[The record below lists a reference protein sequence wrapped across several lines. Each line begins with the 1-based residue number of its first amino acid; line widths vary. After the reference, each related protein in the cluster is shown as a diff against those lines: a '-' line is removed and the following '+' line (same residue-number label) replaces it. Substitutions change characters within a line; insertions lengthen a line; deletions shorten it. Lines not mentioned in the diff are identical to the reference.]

1 MLVNCILAAVCV
13 YDNLIE
19 ERLVSALAD
28 ILINCWEEPESV
40 VCSIAWVACF
50 LSVDR
55 VLVVLVRASFVACL
69 VVELNKWKSAA
80 VIYLCRDHKSDLFS
94 SKLRIDMDNTL
105 DILNCISIAIAVS
118 QTAIDE

>member
-19 ERLVSALAD
+19 ERLVSALTD

-40 VCSIAWVACF
+40 VCSIAWVTCF

-55 VLVVLVRASFVACL
+55 VLIGLVRASFMACL

-80 VIYLCRDHKSDLFS
+80 VIYLCS
-94 SKLRIDMDNTL
+94 
-105 DILNCISIAIAVS
+105 SIAAAYLPCRKNSRTKLPQCSLPTPAPVRRLR
-118 QTAIDE
+118 

>member
-13 YDNLIE
+13 YDNFIE
-19 ERLVSALAD
+19 KRLVSALAD

-55 VLVVLVRASFVACL
+55 VLIVLVRASFVACL
-69 VVELNKWKSAA
+69 VVELNKWKSACA
-80 VIYLCRDHKSDLFS
+80 EIINLIFS
-94 SKLRIDMDNTL
+94 AASSGLIW
-105 DILNCISIAIAVS
+105 IIP
-118 QTAIDE
+118 